1 MSAQDEGMG
10 KKGRRGKWSG
20 GERRGDKKWGR
31 REVGRKLVSLYGASR
46 NITGTLPLR
55 TPI

>member
-1 MSAQDEGMG
+1 MSAQEEGMG

-31 REVGRKLVSLYGASR
+31 RAVGRKLVSLYEASR
-46 NITGTLPLR
+46 NITGALPLR